1 MDSFKEDNKEFTKN
15 KKLILR
21 LQQRFRNEKYQV
33 YTEEAKK
40 IALSANND
48 KRIQSIEWIETYAY
62 GTSKNLVYKK
72 EENKCNYLMKQ

>member
-48 KRIQSIEWIETYAY
+48 KRIQSIE
-62 GTSKNLVYKK
+62 
-72 EENKCNYLMKQ
+72 